1 MFEEFPVGVRNEVF
15 KDGVDAAEVTEAIFR
30 GWPSLEFRSVKILS
44 NEILL
49 LARFFLTYS
58 GICGL
63 STRTSWPIV
72 TVRHIPTIITK
83 VVIVIHYELI
93 YFS

>member
-30 GWPSLEFRSVKILS
+30 GWPSLEFRSMKILS

-49 LARFFLTYS
+49 LARFF
-58 GICGL
+58 
-63 STRTSWPIV
+63 
-72 TVRHIPTIITK
+72 
-83 VVIVIHYELI
+83 
-93 YFS
+93 